1 MKVTGLMAGNK
12 IALVEHAPNKSGKKE
27 ALTVRPSLK
36 RSISIRNIYIYRI
49 FLTLLL
55 QLVVSIN
62 SQAGTEVE
70 VFEPIEKLFAAIS
83 NVKHQEMRATVTDSF
98 VLLEDGEVWTIEDLI
113 SVVSPSEYT
122 RTNSFSIINIET
134 MNDIALVNYWNKAN
148 FDNKKSS
155 EDVIWLESAVMKK
168 VNGIWLLMQMHST
181 RLQPSVVPENVV
193 FAPQKM

>member
-1 MKVTGLMAGNK
+1 M
-12 IALVEHAPNKSGKKE
+12 
-27 ALTVRPSLK
+27 
-36 RSISIRNIYIYRI
+36 YRL

-70 VFEPIEKLFAAIS
+70 AFEPIEKLFAAIS
-83 NVKHQEMRATVTDSF
+83 NVKHQEMRATVTESF

-113 SVVSPSEYT
+113 NVVSPSEYS
-122 RTNSFSIINIET
+122 RTNFFSIINIET

-148 FDNKKSS
+148 FDNKTSS

-168 VNGIWLLMQMHST
+168 VDGNWLLFQMHST
-181 RLQPSVVPENVV
+181 RLQPNAVPENIV
-193 FAPQKM
+193 FTQQEM